1 MAKKSKSSVKI
12 DSKAIVKEETTSSDT
27 DLYIPKP
34 EIGGLINFFYLFGGG
49 GILFAIFMIIYLLL
63 HYIFPIL

>member
-1 MAKKSKSSVKI
+1 MAKKSKSSVKTE
-12 DSKAIVKEETTSSDT
+12 SKALVKEETISSDT

-49 GILFAIFMIIYLLL
+49 GILLAILMIIY
-63 HYIFPIL
+63 IIPIL